1 MNYNSP
7 KIGYLLKTYPRLSE
21 TFILN
26 EILELERQGVSLHIF
41 SLRQPPRDMK
51 FHPAVEKVKAKV
63 TYIPTLLPKFSWG
76 DLWSQLEGNWQLLRD
91 NPQSYI
97 NALKLHYSK
106 SESER
111 PGRDKF
117 LQAGYLAWQL
127 KKLGVTHLHA
137 HFANV
142 PTTVAEIVDSF
153 GFINYSFTAHA
164 KDIYLSEKKELGRK
178 IEKAKFVLTC
188 TKYNTEYLQKLSKS
202 DTPILLSYHGLDL
215 DRFQPNIIGQK
226 DRDFPLLLSV
236 GRLCE
241 KKGFPYLLQACQI
254 LKQKGYQFRCK
265 IVGYGPM
272 KEELEQLIETL
283 EIGDIVSLVG
293 QLAQDEVIKLYAKAD
308 IFALPCKITDE
319 GDRDGI
325 PNVLIEAMAMEV
337 PVVSTD
343 ISGISELIEHK
354 VNGILIPEKDPK
366 ALADELEQ
374 LLTQPQLIQQLK
386 KSSRNKVL
394 RQFSLD
400 KNIKQIKDLF
410 LGTTSNSNNSKEQ
423 SKPESKENLE
433 VLTR

>member
-51 FHPAVEKVKAKV
+51 FHPAVEKVRAKV
-63 TYIPTLLPKFSWG
+63 TYIPSILPEFSWKN
-76 DLWSQLEGNWQLLRD
+76 LWSLLGENWQLFRH
-91 NPQSYI
+91 NPQYHI
-97 NALKLHYSK
+97 NALKFYFS
-106 SESER
+106 R
-111 PGRDKF
+111 PEPPRRNEF

-127 KKLGVTHLHA
+127 KKLGIAHLHA

-142 PTTVAEIVDSF
+142 PTSVAEIVDSF
-153 GFINYSFTAHA
+153 GLINYSFTAHA
-164 KDIYLSEKKELGRK
+164 KDIYLSEKEVLNRK
-178 IEKAKFVLTC
+178 IKKAKFVLTC
-188 TKYNTEYLQKLSKS
+188 TKYNSEYLQKISTS
-202 DTPILLSYHGLDL
+202 HTPIYLSYHGLDL
-215 DRFQPNIIGQK
+215 DRFQPNIIGEK
-226 DRDFPLLLSV
+226 DGELPLLLSV

-254 LKQKGYQFRCK
+254 LKQKGCQFHCK

-272 KEELEQLIETL
+272 KEELEKLIETL

-423 SKPESKENLE
+423 SKPESQENLE

>member
-26 EILELERQGVSLHIF
+26 EILELERQGVLLHIF
-41 SLRQPPRDMK
+41 SLRQPPQDGK
-51 FHPAVEKVKAKV
+51 FHPAVEKVRAKV
-63 TYIPTLLPKFSWG
+63 TYIPSILPEFSWKSLLSLLG
-76 DLWSQLEGNWQLLRD
+76 ANWQLLRH
-91 NPQSYI
+91 NPRSY
-97 NALKLHYSK
+97 LSTLRFYFSRPESK
-106 SESER
+106 RLNE
-111 PGRDKF
+111 
-117 LQAGYLAWQL
+117 LMQAGYLVRELQ
-127 KKLGVTHLHA
+127 KSGIDHLHP

-142 PTTVAEIVDSF
+142 PTATAEIVDSF
-153 GFINYSFTAHA
+153 GLINYSFTAHA
-164 KDIYLSEKKELGRK
+164 KDIYLSEKEVLDRK
-178 IEKAKFVLTC
+178 IKKAKFVLTC
-188 TKYNTEYLQKLSKS
+188 TQYNSEYLQKISTS
-202 DTPILLSYHGLDL
+202 DTPIYLSYHGLDL
-215 DRFQPNIIGQK
+215 DRFQPNIIGDK
-226 DRDFPLLLSV
+226 NGKLPLLLSV

-272 KEELEQLIETL
+272 KEELEKLIETL

>member
-1 MNYNSP
+1 MNDKSP
-7 KIGYLLKTYPRLSE
+7 KIGYLLKKYPRLSE

-26 EILELERQGVSLHIF
+26 EILELERQGVPLHIF
-41 SLRQPPRDMK
+41 SLREPSKEDK
-51 FHPAVEKVKAKV
+51 FHPAVEKVRAEV
-63 TYIPTLLPKFSWG
+63 TYIPSLLPDFSWKT
-76 DLWSQLEGNWQLLRD
+76 LWSLVGANLQLLRH
-91 NPQSYI
+91 NPQYYI
-97 NALKLHYSK
+97 NAFKFYFS
-106 SESER
+106 R
-111 PGRDKF
+111 PKRQRPNEF

-127 KKLGVTHLHA
+127 KKLGIAHLHA

-142 PTTVAEIVDSF
+142 PTAIAEIVESF

-164 KDIYLSEKKELGRK
+164 KDIYLSEKEVLDRK

-188 TKYNTEYLQKLSKS
+188 TKYNTDYLQKLSTT
-202 DTPILLSYHGLDL
+202 DTPIYLSYHGLDL
-215 DRFQPNIIGQK
+215 DRFQPNLNIIGEK
-226 DRDFPLLLSV
+226 DGELPLLLSV
-236 GRLCE
+236 GRLCD
-241 KKGFPYLLQACQI
+241 KKGFPYLLQACQT
-254 LKQKGYQFRCK
+254 LKQKGHQFRCK

-354 VNGILIPEKDPK
+354 VNGILIPEKNPK

-374 LLTQPQLIQQLK
+374 LLLQPQLIQKLK
-386 KSSRNKVL
+386 KSSRNKIL
-394 RQFSLD
+394 QQFSLE
-400 KNIKQIKDLF
+400 KNIKQIKDLL
-410 LGTTSNSNNSKEQ
+410 LGTLSNSKDKSQ
-423 SKPESKENLE
+423 P
-433 VLTR
+433 

>member
-1 MNYNSP
+1 MNHKSP

-41 SLRQPPRDMK
+41 SLREPPKDSK
-51 FHPAVEKVKAKV
+51 FHPAVEKVRAKV
-63 TYIPTLLPKFSWG
+63 TYIPSLLPGFSWEN
-76 DLWSQLEGNWQLLRD
+76 LWGQLGGNWQLLRH
-91 NPQSYI
+91 NPQAYI
-97 NALKLHYSK
+97 NALKLHYSQA
-106 SESER
+106 ER

-117 LQAGYLAWQL
+117 LQAGYVAWQL
-127 KKLGVTHLHA
+127 KKLGITHLHA

-142 PTTVAEIVDSF
+142 PTTVAKIVESF

-164 KDIYLSEKKELGRK
+164 KDIFLSKKEELDQK
-178 IEKAKFVLTC
+178 IKKAKFVLTC
-188 TKYNTEYLQKLSKS
+188 TKYNTEFLQKLSTS

-215 DRFQPNIIGQK
+215 DRFQPQLTTIGQK
-226 DRDFPLLLSV
+226 NRELPLLLSV

-254 LKQKGYQFRCK
+254 LKQKGCQFRCK

-272 KEELEQLIETL
+272 KEEIEQLIENL
-283 EIGDIVSLVG
+283 EIGDVVSMVG

-308 IFALPCKITDE
+308 IFALPCKITED

-325 PNVLIEAMAMEV
+325 PNVLLEAMAMEV

-366 ALADELEQ
+366 ALAQELEH
-374 LLTQPQLIQQLK
+374 LLTQPQLVQQIK
-386 KSSRNKVL
+386 KASRNKVL
-394 RQFSLD
+394 QQFSLD
-400 KNIKQIKDLF
+400 QNIKQIKDLF
-410 LGTTSNSNNSKEQ
+410 LGTKSSFQEQ
-423 SKPESKENLE
+423 SQPESQENLE
-433 VLTR
+433 VLTK

>member
-1 MNYNSP
+1 MFNYNQP
-7 KIGYLLKTYPRLSE
+7 KIGYLLKAYPRLSE

-51 FHPAVEKVKAKV
+51 FHPAVEKVRAEV
-63 TYIPTLLPKFSWG
+63 TYIPSILPDFSWEN
-76 DLWSQLEGNWQLLRD
+76 LWSLLGANLQLLKHD
-91 NPQSYI
+91 PQYYI
-97 NALKLHYSK
+97 NALEFHFSRL
-106 SESER
+106 ER
-111 PGRDKF
+111 QRLNEF

-127 KKLGVTHLHA
+127 KKLSVNHLHA

-142 PTTVAEIVDSF
+142 PTVAAEIVEKF

-164 KDIYLSEKKELGRK
+164 KDIYLSEKEVLDRK
-178 IEKAKFVLTC
+178 IKKAKFVLTC
-188 TKYNTEYLQKLSKS
+188 TKYNSEYLQRLSTS

-215 DRFQPNIIGQK
+215 DRFQPQLNTIGQQ
-226 DRDFPLLLSV
+226 DRDLPLLLSV

-272 KEELEQLIETL
+272 KEELEQVIETL

-293 QLAQDEVIKLYAKAD
+293 QLAQDKVIKLYAEAD
-308 IFALPCKITDE
+308 IFALPCQITED

-325 PNVLIEAMAMEV
+325 PNVLIEAMAMGV

-343 ISGISELIEHK
+343 ISGISELIEPK
-354 VNGILIPEKDPK
+354 INGILIPEKDPE
-366 ALADELEQ
+366 ALAEELEQ
-374 LLTQPQLIQQLK
+374 LLTQPQLVQQLK

-410 LGTTSNSNNSKEQ
+410 LGTKSSFQEQ
-423 SKPESKENLE
+423 SKPESKKNLE

>member
-1 MNYNSP
+1 MNHKSP
-7 KIGYLLKTYPRLSE
+7 KIGYLLKKYPRLSE

-26 EILELERQGVSLHIF
+26 EILELERQGVPIHIF
-41 SLRQPPRDMK
+41 SLREPSKDDK
-51 FHPAVEKVKAKV
+51 FHPAVEKVRAEV
-63 TYIPTLLPKFSWG
+63 TYIPSLLPDFSWKT
-76 DLWSQLEGNWQLLRD
+76 LWSLLGANWQLLRH
-91 NPQSYI
+91 NTQYHI
-97 NALKLHYSK
+97 NAFKFYFSRP
-106 SESER
+106 ER
-111 PGRDKF
+111 QRPNEF

-127 KKLGVTHLHA
+127 KKLGIAHLHA

-142 PTTVAEIVDSF
+142 PTATAEIIERF

-164 KDIYLSEKKELGRK
+164 KDIYLSEKEVLDRK
-178 IEKAKFVLTC
+178 IKKAKFVLTC
-188 TKYNTEYLQKLSKS
+188 SKYNSKYLHKLSTS
-202 DTPILLSYHGLDL
+202 DTPIYLLYNGLDL
-215 DRFQPNIIGQK
+215 DFFQPNIIRQK
-226 DRDFPLLLSV
+226 ERDLPLLLSV

-293 QLAQDEVIKLYAKAD
+293 QLVQDEIIQLYAKAD
-308 IFALPCKITDE
+308 MFALPCQITED

-325 PNVLIEAMAMEV
+325 PTVLIEAMAMEV

-343 ISGISELIEHK
+343 ISGISELIEHE
-354 VNGILIPEKDPK
+354 VNGLLIPEKDPK
-366 ALADELEQ
+366 ALAQELEK
-374 LLTQPQLIQQLK
+374 LLTQPQLVQQIK

-400 KNIKQIKDLF
+400 KNVKQIKDLF
-410 LGTTSNSNNSKEQ
+410 LGTTSNSKEQ
-423 SKPESKENLE
+423 LKLESKKNLE
-433 VLTR
+433 VLTK